1 MQWMGTSNYEYVG
14 GKVPEYFSLLDEGP
28 EDKAQE
34 LFWKLQPARAQ
45 RLAEQATFSGANF
58 IHRYLWKYQAWLN
71 GYNGGPVRQPAMKI
85 NDGQMRRIRESLVKS
100 GLEPETADFSEFFV
114 GRNPA

>member
-1 MQWMGTSNYEYVG
+1 MHYADESLRLLRRMVLDFPDDPL
-14 GKVPEYFSLLDEGP
+14 VP
-28 EDKAQE
+28 
-34 LFWKLQPARAQ
+34 RAQ

-58 IHRYLWKYQAWLN
+58 IHRYLWKYKAWLN

-100 GLEPETADFSEFFV
+100 GMEPEMAE
-114 GRNPA
+114 AI